1 MSNRTAISIPGS
13 IPGVHYPRSSTN
25 NNFTTSINSP
35 SSTITQSANGIWT
48 SSASSNGLTSK
59 KIYPDPG
66 ATEYS
71 RQQEKSNGVSNGLN
85 NNNNSSINT
94 VGIEIGG
101 GGKDGPGFEGGVGVH
116 HRRTG
121 SASPSLISTTNSPPA
136 SARSL
141 VPASGANNI
150 GATSKLNP
158 SFYAHLMKLERWAQ
172 LIGAN
177 LLASKYALDP
187 KGRWRA
193 VGHAPVLI
201 YLIRAFL
208 LLSLL
213 REFVVGL
220 AVDASDHQLMLYTGD
235 FGNIYGVH
243 VDRFAF
249 NAFKVC
255 WGLHATVIYWWIS
268 RGNGRIRAW
277 LAAFEARWLET
288 AYYVNEDLE
297 NESLEKM
304 RAGRKFA
311 TAFVQVCTAKW
322 EFLFTFIGGGLF
334 RQYKLLLSK

>member
-13 IPGVHYPRSSTN
+13 IPGVHYPRSSTTTT

-71 RQQEKSNGVSNGLN
+71 RQQEKSNGVSNT

-101 GGKDGPGFEGGVGVH
+101 KDGPGFEGGSGAVGVH

-322 EFLFTFIGGGLF
+322 EFFVYL
-334 RQYKLLLSK
+334 Y